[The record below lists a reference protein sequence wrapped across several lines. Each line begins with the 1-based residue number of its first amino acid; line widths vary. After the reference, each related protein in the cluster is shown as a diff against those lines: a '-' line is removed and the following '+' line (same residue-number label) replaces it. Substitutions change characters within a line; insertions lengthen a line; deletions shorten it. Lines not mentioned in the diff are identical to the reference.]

1 MPEKK
6 YRVAVVGGAGTWG
19 RHYLRAFAEHPDCE
33 IVALVDRA
41 RDRRQAFAAHYGVE
55 AVYDTVDELL
65 ARDVPDM
72 VSAILPVAYTHD
84 AVIACA
90 EAGVKVVSCDKPIA
104 VELARADAMV
114 RVCRE
119 RGTAFGC
126 GTGHWNAPYLPE
138 TVEWIRAGNIGA
150 LIAAA
155 IPRGLVA
162 EVSGGGCAELAQ
174 MRFLTGMEV
183 EWVEGWTL
191 PPEPGYRAA
200 EATLDT
206 EVDCPAW
213 GRLGLSGG
221 IVCEI
226 CKPPTDPKAVC
237 QSAATGENGQV
248 WIARPRP
255 VLIQGKGA
263 ESTPV
268 FPDFFDE
275 PQPENFLMPVIEQ
288 LMRAFDT
295 GEECEC
301 SGRDYLQAL
310 EIAIALVQSA
320 HRGHERMALPL
331 EDRSLKLYP
340 HPYRLHGG
348 DRAGWESIGYKG
360 PPEVP

>member
-19 RHYLRAFAEHPDCE
+19 RYYLRAFAEHPDCE

-41 RDRRQAFAAHYGVE
+41 RDRRQAFATRYGIE

-65 ARDVPDM
+65 ARDVPDI
-72 VSAILPVAYTHD
+72 VSAILPVAYTYD

-90 EAGVKVVSCDKPIA
+90 EAGVKVVSCEKPIA
-104 VELARADAMV
+104 AELARADTMV
-114 RVCRE
+114 RICRE
-119 RGTAFGC
+119 RGTALGC
-126 GTGHWNAPYLPE
+126 GTGHWNAPYLQE
-138 TVEWIRAGNIGA
+138 TVEWIRAGNIGP
-150 LIAAA
+150 LTAAA
-155 IPRGLVA
+155 IPRGLVN
-162 EVSGGGCAELAQ
+162 EVAGGGCAELTQ

-191 PPEPGYRAA
+191 PPLPGYRAQ

-206 EVDCPAW
+206 QVDRPAW

-226 CKPPTDPKAVC
+226 CEPPSEPKAVC
-237 QSAATGENGQV
+237 SGVATGDNGQV
-248 WIARPRP
+248 WLSRPRP
-255 VLIQGKGA
+255 VLVQGKGA

-268 FPDFFDE
+268 FPDFFDA
-275 PQPENFLMPVIEQ
+275 PQPETFFVPVIEQ
-288 LMRAFDT
+288 LMSAFDS

-320 HRGHERMALPL
+320 HCNHQRIKLPL
-331 EDRSLKLYP
+331 EDRSLKIYP
-340 HPYRLHGG
+340 HPYRLYGG
-348 DRAGWESIGYKG
+348 DEAGWESIGYAG
-360 PPEVP
+360 PPAVA